1 MVQIKICGIRDLET
15 AGFCIEQGVN
25 FLGLVFY
32 PPSKRYINPIVA
44 RDIVR
49 TFRDQVKFV
58 GVFLDS
64 PQEEV
69 NRIAEQVELDYV
81 QLHGKESPEYCCEIL
96 RPVIK
101 TFGVGP
107 GFDSTKLTLY
117 QQNVPYYLF
126 DNIQGGSGQIFDWTR
141 LQRITREVKLTF
153 KKPFFLA
160 GGLTPENVSKA
171 IQETSPMAVDV
182 SSGVETEGRK
192 DPAKIKKFVER
203 VRGWESAVLNGRQ
216 ITNPAG

>member
-32 PPSKRYINPIVA
+32 PPSKRYIDPIAA

-81 QLHGKESPEYCCEIL
+81 QLHGKESPEYCRKIL

-107 GFDSTKLTLY
+107 GFDSTKLALY
-117 QQNVPYYLF
+117 QQNVLYYLF
-126 DNIQGGSGQIFDWTR
+126 DNIKGGSGQIFDWTR
-141 LQRITREVKLTF
+141 LKRMTQEVKLTS

-203 VRGWESAVLNGRQ
+203 VRGWESAVLNGWQ
-216 ITNPAG
+216 TIDPAG

>member
-1 MVQIKICGIRDLET
+1 MSMVQIKICGIRDLET
-15 AGFCIEQGVN
+15 AGFCIQQGVN

-32 PPSKRYINPIVA
+32 PPSKRYIDPTTA

-58 GVFLDS
+58 GVFLNA

-81 QLHGKESPEYCCEIL
+81 QLHGQESPEYCQRIL

-107 GFDSTKLTLY
+107 GFDATKLKLY

-141 LQRITREVKLTF
+141 LKSMMKEVTLTA

-160 GGLTPENVSKA
+160 GGLTPENVQEA
-171 IQETSPMAVDV
+171 IRETSPLAVDV

-203 VRGWESAVLNGRQ
+203 VRGSGSQFLTDHR
-216 ITNPAG
+216 P